1 LIQTSKTARYFLPA
15 ITSFVKIKKN
25 CGGGGILIAV
35 KDIFI
40 VTPVPELQTDCKIV
54 WCKLELVGHN
64 TVYLSCFSNPTT
76 SNGNGYLEFEKSI
89 NRAVNITN
97 ASSQLGTSTFP
108 AGTGRHNH

>member
-1 LIQTSKTARYFLPA
+1 MLTALFMLFSNSKYPFPFDVVGTVQTQTYSLVQKHGLIQTSKTARYFLPA

-54 WCKLELVGHN
+54 WKSMSGFV
-64 TVYLSCFSNPTT
+64 LSIRFRTWHCFP
-76 SNGNGYLEFEKSI
+76 LMD
-89 NRAVNITN
+89 
-97 ASSQLGTSTFP
+97 
-108 AGTGRHNH
+108 